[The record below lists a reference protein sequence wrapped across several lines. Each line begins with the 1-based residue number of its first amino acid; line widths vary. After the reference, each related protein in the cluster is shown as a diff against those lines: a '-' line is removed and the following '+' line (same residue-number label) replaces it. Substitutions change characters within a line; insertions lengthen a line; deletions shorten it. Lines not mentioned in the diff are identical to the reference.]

1 MEVKVSF
8 EDFDLEAEVEKAVI
22 DKIRSIAGNKVYEL
36 LKDNNIDYVTLTERI
51 DKQVRVSVNNMIN
64 SHSDTIEKLI
74 ERKISETIDKEIDGI
89 IRKKVAK
96 IMSPYIEILKEVKN
110 G

>member
-8 EDFDLEAEVEKAVI
+8 EDFDLETEVEKAVI
-22 DKIRSIAGNKVYEL
+22 DKIHSIAGKKIYEL

-64 SHSDTIEKLI
+64 SRSDTIEKLI

>member
-8 EDFDLEAEVEKAVI
+8 EDFDLETEVEKAVI
-22 DKIRSIAGNKVYEL
+22 DKIRSIAGKKIYEL

-96 IMSPYIEILKEVKN
+96 IMSPYIEMLEEVKN